1 MIDGIIKWSLRNRF
15 VVVVAAV
22 VLMVWGAIEANRM
35 PVEVFPNLTA
45 PTVTVVVEAHG
56 MAPEEIENQVTFP
69 IETSLGG
76 APGVRRV
83 RSSTGIGYTVINAD
97 FDWGQDL
104 YRARQI
110 ISERLQ
116 QIRGSMPP
124 DVEPPTLAPMT
135 SVMGEI
141 MFVALTAEEGAEVSP
156 RAIRTEA
163 DWTVKRQLQSVTGVS
178 NVVPIGGDVKQFQ
191 VNVDPDKLAAHDLA
205 LNQVSEALESSNDN
219 TSAGFYRENGRE
231 YLIYG
236 IGRLHDPDDIS
247 QVGLASRDGT
257 PVTIGE
263 IGDVKV
269 GNALKRGDGSYNGR
283 DAVVIGIQKQPNANT
298 LALTERVDDKLDR
311 IEASLPEGM
320 TVQRDLFRQADFI
333 EVAVDN
339 VVEALRDGAILV
351 VLIILLFLG
360 NWRATVIAAT
370 AIPLALMTAVLV
382 LKATGGSINTMTLGG
397 MAIAVGAIVDDAI
410 IDVEN
415 VVRRLRD
422 YHHSDDDERSTL
434 EVVFAASSE
443 IRSAIV
449 YATTIIVLV
458 FLPLFFLQGIEGRIL
473 QPLGVAYI
481 VSLVASLAV
490 ALTLTPALCLY
501 LLPETTGV
509 TETEEGAVM
518 GWLESMYQPIL
529 DWSIGHWKTVVG
541 VAVAASAVAVF
552 GFMQAGQSFL
562 PTFNEGS
569 LTIAAVTQP
578 GTSLESSDRLAQ
590 RVEEV
595 LLQQPEVTSTAR
607 RTGRAQGN
615 EHAQGVYSSEI
626 DVNLEMQDRSKAEML
641 ADLRADLN
649 TVPGMNITI
658 GQPISHRIDH
668 MLSGTRANVA
678 VKLFGEDLQRLR
690 SLADEARGVMA
701 GVDGVVDLNISK
713 ILDVPFLE
721 VDFDRRAIAEHGL
734 NVGEVAETVETAFRG
749 HAVTRIVDGQRAF
762 DVLVRYD
769 DSAKSDVATIRQ
781 TLIDTPTGARVPLHA
796 LADIQRTREPNR
808 ISRENG
814 ERKLVVSC
822 NVAGGDLVGVV
833 EKIRRR
839 IDDSIDFPEGY
850 HVEYGGQFESA
861 TRASQRITWAAAIV
875 LLAVLALLVIPLNS
889 FRDAVLVMANLP
901 LALIGGV
908 AGVWATGGIVSISS
922 LIGFVMLFGI
932 ATRNGLLMVTRI
944 RQLFFDE
951 GVTRVAK
958 AVRIGA
964 RERLAPILMTAL
976 SAGLGLVPLAMK
988 IGAPGGEIQGPM
1000 AVVILFGLVS
1010 STFLNMIVVPALYNR
1025 FGALNHETNH

>member
-1 MIDGIIKWSLRNRF
+1 MIDGIIKWSLENRF
-15 VVVVAAV
+15 VVLVAAA
-22 VLMVWGAIEANRM
+22 VLMVWGAIEAERM

-56 MAPEEIENQVTFP
+56 MAPEEIEHQVTFP
-69 IETSLGG
+69 IETSLNG

-83 RSSTGIGYTVINAD
+83 RSSTGIGYTVVNAD
-97 FDWGQDL
+97 FEWGQDL

-110 ISERLQ
+110 VSERLQ
-116 QIRGSMPP
+116 QIRGSLPP
-124 DVEPPTLAPMT
+124 DIEPPTLAPMT

-141 MFVALTAEEGAEVSP
+141 MFVALTAEEGSGVSP
-156 RAIRTEA
+156 RAIRTQA
-163 DWTVKRQLQSVTGVS
+163 DWTVKRRLQSVTGVS
-178 NVVPIGGDVKQFQ
+178 NVIPIGGEVKQFQ
-191 VNVDPDKLAAHDLA
+191 VVVDPEKLAAYDLA
-205 LNQVSEALESSNDN
+205 LDEVSHQLEGSNEN

-236 IGRLHDPDDIS
+236 VGRLHTPEDIAE
-247 QVGLASRDGT
+247 VGLGTRDGT
-257 PVTIGE
+257 PVTV
-263 IGDVKV
+263 GDVGEV
-269 GNALKRGDGSYNGR
+269 RLGHALKRGDGSYNGR
-283 DAVVIGIQKQPNANT
+283 DAVVVGIQKQPNANT
-298 LALTERVDDKLDR
+298 LALTERVDHELDR
-311 IEASLPEGM
+311 IERSLPEGM
-320 TVQRDLFRQADFI
+320 TIERDLFRQADFI

-360 NWRATVIAAT
+360 NWRATIIAAT
-370 AIPLALMTAVLV
+370 AIPLALMAAVLV

-415 VVRRLRD
+415 VVRRLRE
-422 YHHSDDDERSTL
+422 YHHRDDDDRSVL
-434 EVVFAASSE
+434 QVVFEASSE

-481 VSLVASLAV
+481 VSLCASLAV

-501 LLPETTGV
+501 LLPGTSGV
-509 TETEEGAVM
+509 VETEEGRVM
-518 GWLESMYQPIL
+518 SWLESAYRPLL
-529 DWSIGHWKTVVG
+529 DWSIDHWKTVVG

-552 GFMQAGQSFL
+552 AFMQAGQSFL

-578 GTSLESSDRLAQ
+578 GTSLETSDELAQ
-590 RVEEV
+590 QVEEV
-595 LLQQPEVTSTAR
+595 LLEQPEVTSTAR
-607 RTGRAQGN
+607 RTGRAKGN

-626 DVNLEMQDRSKAEML
+626 DVSLEMKDRSKAEML
-641 ADLRADLN
+641 ADLRSELGD
-649 TVPGMNITI
+649 VPGMNITI

-678 VKLFGEDLQRLR
+678 VKIFGADLNRLR
-690 SLADEARGVMA
+690 SLAKEVRGAMS

-713 ILDVPFLE
+713 LLDVPFLQ

-749 HAVTRIVDGQRAF
+749 HVVTRLVDGQRAF

-769 DSAKSDVATIRQ
+769 DSVESDVEAIRQ
-781 TLIDTPTGARVPLHA
+781 TLLRTPEGARVPLHT
-796 LADIQRTREPNR
+796 LADIRRTRAPNR

-822 NVAGGDLVGVV
+822 NVSGGDLVGVV
-833 EKIRRR
+833 EEIRRR
-839 IDDSIDFPEGY
+839 VDEQVDFPGGY

-861 TRASQRITWAAAIV
+861 TRASRRIGIAAIIV
-875 LLAVLALLVIPLNS
+875 LFAVLALLVVPLDS
-889 FRDAVLVMANLP
+889 LRDAVLVMANLP

-944 RQLFFDE
+944 RQLFHDE
-951 GVTRVAK
+951 GVERVRE

-976 SAGLGLVPLAMK
+976 SAGLGLVPLALK
-988 IGAPGGEIQGPM
+988 IGDPGGEIQGPM
-1000 AVVILFGLVS
+1000 AVVILCGLVS
-1010 STFLNMIVVPALYNR
+1010 STFLNMVVVPALYNR
-1025 FGALNHETNH
+1025 FGALNDEVES

>member
-1 MIDGIIKWSLRNRF
+1 LIDGIIKWSLENRF
-15 VVVVAAV
+15 IVVVGAA
-22 VLMVWGAIEANRM
+22 VLMVWGAIQASRM

-69 IETSLGG
+69 IETSLNG

-110 ISERLQ
+110 VSERLQ
-116 QIRGSMPP
+116 QVRGSLPP
-124 DVEPPTLAPMT
+124 GIEPPTLAPMT

-141 MFVALTAEEGAEVSP
+141 MFVALTSEEGAQISP
-156 RAIRTEA
+156 RALRTEA
-163 DWTVKRQLQSVTGVS
+163 DWSVKRRLQSVEGVS
-178 NVVPIGGDVKQFQ
+178 NVVPIGGDVKQFE
-191 VNVDPDKLAAHDLA
+191 VVVDPERLAAYDLG
-205 LNQVSEALESSNDN
+205 LDEVSHALEQSNQN
-219 TSAGFYRENGRE
+219 TSAGFYEENGRE

-236 IGRLHDPDDIS
+236 VGRLHDTEDIS
-247 QVGLASRDGT
+247 RVGLGAREGT
-257 PVTIGE
+257 SVTVGDIGE
-263 IGDVKV
+263 VKIGE
-269 GNALKRGDGSYNGR
+269 ALKRGDGSYNGK

-298 LALTERVDDKLDR
+298 LALTKRVDEQLRR

-320 TVQRDLFRQADFI
+320 TVKQDLFRQADFI
-333 EVAVDN
+333 EVSVDN

-351 VLIILLFLG
+351 VLIILIFLG

-370 AIPLALMTAVLV
+370 AIPLALMAAVLV
-382 LKATGGSINTMTLGG
+382 LSAMGGSINTMTLGG

-415 VVRRLRD
+415 VVRRLRE
-422 YHHSDDDERSTL
+422 YHRDGDDRSVL
-434 EVVFAASSE
+434 RVVFDASSE

-449 YATTIIVLV
+449 YATAIIVMV
-458 FLPLFFLQGIEGRIL
+458 FLPLFFLQGIEGRLL

-481 VSLVASLAV
+481 VALCASLAV
-490 ALTLTPALCLY
+490 ALTVTPALCLY
-501 LLPETTGV
+501 LLPDTDGVKETQKGK
-509 TETEEGAVM
+509 VM
-518 GWLESMYQPIL
+518 GWLESSYKPLL
-529 DWSIGHWKTVVG
+529 DWSIDHWKTVVG
-541 VAVAASAVAVF
+541 VAVAASLVAILAF
-552 GFMQAGQSFL
+552 LQAGQSFL

-578 GTSLESSDRLAQ
+578 GTSLETSDRLGQ

-595 LLQQPEVTSTAR
+595 LLEQPEVTSTAR
-607 RTGRAQGN
+607 RTGRAKGN

-626 DVNLEMQDRSKAEML
+626 DVSLQMKDRSKREML
-641 ADLRADLN
+641 ADLRADLQAI
-649 TVPGMNITI
+649 PGMNITI
-658 GQPISHRIDH
+658 GQPITHRIDH

-678 VKLFGEDLQRLR
+678 VKIFGESLSRLR
-690 SLADEARGVMA
+690 TLAEDVRGAMS

-713 ILDVPFLE
+713 ILDVPFLK
-721 VDFDRRAIAEHGL
+721 VDFDRHAIARHGL
-734 NVGEVAETVETAFRG
+734 NVAEVAETVETSFRG
-749 HAVTRIVDGQRAF
+749 HEVTRIVDGQRAF
-762 DVLVRYD
+762 EVLVRYD
-769 DSAKSDVATIRQ
+769 ESVTSSVETIRQ
-781 TLIDTPTGARVPLHA
+781 SLIDTPIGARVPLKS
-796 LADIQRTREPNR
+796 LADIRRTREPNR
-808 ISRENG
+808 ISREDG
-814 ERKLVVSC
+814 QRKLVVSC

-833 EKIRRR
+833 EEIRRR
-839 IDDSIDFPEGY
+839 VDQSVDFPDGY

-861 TRASQRITWAAAIV
+861 TRASRMIAIAAIV
-875 LLAVLALLVIPLNS
+875 VFFAVLALLVVPLNS
-889 FRDAVLVMANLP
+889 LRDATLVMANLP

-944 RQLFFDE
+944 RQLYVDE
-951 GVTRVAK
+951 GVTRVRE
-958 AVRIGA
+958 AVATGA
-964 RERLAPILMTAL
+964 MERLAPILMTAL
-976 SAGLGLVPLAMK
+976 SAGLGLVPLALS
-988 IGAPGGEIQGPM
+988 IGEPGGEIQGPM

-1010 STFLNMIVVPALYNR
+1010 STFLNMVVVPALYNR
-1025 FGALNHETNH
+1025 FGALNDESERR

>member
-124 DVEPPTLAPMT
+124 EVEPPTLAPMT

-163 DWTVKRQLQSVTGVS
+163 DWTVKRQLQSVSGVS

-191 VNVDPDKLAAHDLA
+191 VTVDPDKLAAHDLA
-205 LNQVSEALESSNDN
+205 LDQVSEALESSNDN

-397 MAIAVGAIVDDAI
+397 MAIAVGALVDDAI

-415 VVRRLRD
+415 VVRRLRE
-422 YHHSDDDERSTL
+422 YHHRDDDDRSTL

-490 ALTLTPALCLY
+490 ALTVTPALCLY
-501 LLPETTGV
+501 LLPETAGV

-518 GWLESMYQPIL
+518 GWLESAYQPIL

-541 VAVAASAVAVF
+541 LAVAGSAVAVF

-569 LTIAAVTQP
+569 LTVAAVTQP

-595 LLQQPEVTSTAR
+595 LLRQPEVTSTAR
-607 RTGRAQGN
+607 RTGRAEGN

-641 ADLRADLN
+641 ADLRADLK

-678 VKLFGEDLQRLR
+678 VKIFGEDLQRLR

-701 GVDGVVDLNISK
+701 EVDGVVDLNISK

-734 NVGEVAETVETAFRG
+734 NVGDVAETVETAFRG

-769 DSAKSDVATIRQ
+769 DSAKSDVETIRQ

-796 LADIQRTREPNR
+796 LADIKRTREPNR

-833 EKIRRR
+833 EQIRRR
-839 IDDSIDFPEGY
+839 IDDSVDFPEGY

-861 TRASQRITWAAAIV
+861 TRASQRITWAAAVV

-1010 STFLNMIVVPALYNR
+1010 STFLNMVVVPALYNR